1 MDDSTRTAYTEITV
15 RIPDDLARRLGTGG
29 EVERRVLEALTLDEF
44 RQGHLSRAELRQLLG
59 FATRGKLDEFL
70 TAHGIFGTYTP
81 EDLERDRRDLQR
93 LGF

>member
-1 MDDSTRTAYTEITV
+1 MDIIL
-15 RIPDDLARRLGTGG
+15 RIPDELARLIGAGD
-29 EVERRVLEALTLDEF
+29 VERRVLETLALDEF

-70 TAHGIFGTYTP
+70 VAHEVFGTYTP
-81 EDLERDRRDLQR
+81 GDLARDRRDLQR